1 MYLITE
7 LNIALT
13 SCGLNIKWTIH
24 ASADGLIMFLLD
36 KSVSVH
42 RALTRLSNRDWHWD
56 CQTVRYWENS
66 SQIRESKIVNHVMS
80 MSLLL
85 LSIFVWVCLD
95 EKKELSFSAN
105 LSVALTGGGRS
116 VRSLAGLLVFSENQE
131 QRRAEQMM
139 IHQEADDRQNY
150 SDWNTGTVLILHP
163 TTVTLCT
170 PTTGA
175 LERFQSS
182 HKNCPSGHQHTLQ
195 PTRPQT
201 KHILGHSP

>member
-95 EKKELSFSAN
+95 EKKRIVFFSQPECCVDRGREECPCPLLGRIVSLFRESGTTQGRADDDT
-105 LSVALTGGGRS
+105 SGGR
-116 VRSLAGLLVFSENQE
+116 
-131 QRRAEQMM
+131 
-139 IHQEADDRQNY
+139 RQTELQ
-150 SDWNTGTVLILHP
+150 W
-163 TTVTLCT
+163 
-170 PTTGA
+170 
-175 LERFQSS
+175 LEHRNSS
-182 HKNCPSGHQHTLQ
+182 HLTP
-195 PTRPQT
+195 
-201 KHILGHSP
+201 